1 MTKPD
6 DIPQDLRQQA
16 RSIYFNRCDEVSRLA
31 AEFEEEE
38 VIDLLV
44 RAIKAER
51 DRLTDPQFLAKHIAT
66 VGLVGREA
74 VDEAIMAERE
84 ACAQVAT
91 DFSDRIGASH
101 FVAVQVAAA
110 IRSRG
115 AA

>member
-6 DIPQDLRQQA
+6 DIPQDVWDKADHL
-16 RSIYFNRCDEVSRLA
+16 ET
-31 AEFEEEE
+31 
-38 VIDLLV
+38 VIDCPDYVPRHTVL
-44 RAIKAER
+44 
-51 DRLTDPQFLAKHIAT
+51 IA
-66 VGLVGREA
+66 R
-74 VDEAIMAERE
+74 AIMAERE

-110 IRSRG
+110 IRNRG